1 MPSLQQ
7 LTQYFITGVTNGSV
21 YALIALGFVTIFTVT
36 EVINFAQ
43 GEFVMLGSMLTISIM
58 RVGLPLPV
66 AAALGI
72 LLVALLSGAFYWTS
86 LRTARRASLISL
98 LVITIGASIVIRGV
112 SLIIWGTEPYTL
124 APFTAGAPLTVFS
137 AIMRLQSVWVLV
149 TTVIVLAATG
159 YFFNRSRTGQAMRAV
174 AMNRQAAEIFGI
186 VPSHMAFLAFVI
198 AGAIAAI
205 AGVVIAPLSFATYD
219 MGLAMG
225 LKGFA
230 AAAVGG
236 LTNPAIAVMGG
247 LLLGI
252 LEAFGAGLLP
262 SGYKDGIAV
271 GILLAVLIYQ
281 GLRHRGQ
288 FWAVAER

>member
-1 MPSLQQ
+1 MPTLQQ
-7 LTQYFITGVTNGSV
+7 LTQYLITGVTNGSI

-43 GEFVMLGSMLTISIM
+43 GEFVMLGSMLTVSIM
-58 RVGLPLPV
+58 RAGLPLPI
-66 AAALGI
+66 AAVLGI
-72 LLVALLSGAFYWTS
+72 LLVGLLSGVFYWTS

-112 SLIIWGTEPYTL
+112 SLIIWGTEPYTM
-124 APFTAGAPLTVFS
+124 APFTTGMPVTFFS
-137 AIMRLQSVWVLV
+137 AIMRLQSIWVLV

-159 YFFNRSRTGQAMRAV
+159 LFFNRSRTGQAMRAV
-174 AMNRQAAEIFGI
+174 AMNREAAEIFGI
-186 VPSHMAFLAFVI
+186 VPSRMAFLAFVI
-198 AGAIAAI
+198 AGSIAAI
-205 AGVVIAPLSFATYD
+205 AGVVITPLSFATYD

-230 AAAVGG
+230 AAVVGG